1 MRDTSLGQH
10 RPKLH
15 MDWID
20 PDALDVVKRLQKAGF
35 KTYLVGG
42 CVRDLLAGIH
52 PKDFDIATTA
62 APEDVRRVI
71 RQAYVIGRRFR
82 LVLVKREGKQF
93 EVATFRREA
102 TAEELSQEDI
112 SADNFFGTEE
122 EDAKRRDFP
131 INALFY
137 DPVEN
142 DIVDYC
148 GGLKDIEDRV
158 ISCIGD
164 PEVRIKEDPIRILR
178 AIRLSHKL
186 KFKIHP
192 DLRAAI
198 LRHSS
203 EVSRS
208 VLPRRREEILKI
220 LRLYDPTACLHE
232 LFDLDI
238 LKHLSP
244 TLNSVYENPEKLEEF
259 EGYLHK
265 LHELVRNNENP
276 AELFGGLLLAF
287 YRAVYA
293 PDPEQDFNPM
303 DLVDDPVAKK
313 LFRDELGM
321 SNFEQ
326 RVFIKALALQN
337 TLRSVDRIRTR
348 GERRQFAVISS
359 DSFPLALSIAR
370 IDHLISGPDFLFWK
384 NLYTRSF
391 HKIADLQKDTK
402 RRPRPRRR
410 DRGPRDGA
418 KKPPPDSIE

>member
-1 MRDTSLGQH
+1 MRDTALG
-10 RPKLH
+10 KLRQKLA

-20 PDALDVVKRLQKAGF
+20 PDAIDIVKRLQKAGF

-62 APEDVRRVI
+62 HPEEVRKVI
-71 RQAYVIGRRFR
+71 RQSYVIGRRFR
-82 LVLVKREGKQF
+82 LVLVKRDVRQF
-93 EVATFRREA
+93 EVATFRRDPSP
-102 TAEELSQEDI
+102 EELAQEDI
-112 SADNFFGTEE
+112 SPDNLFGTEE

-137 DPVEN
+137 DPVSDN
-142 DIVDYC
+142 IVDYV
-148 GGLKDIEDRV
+148 GGLEDIENRV

-198 LRHSS
+198 NRHSN
-203 EVSRS
+203 EVARS
-208 VLPRRREEILKI
+208 VLPRRREEILKV
-220 LRLYDPTACLHE
+220 LRLYDPTMCLHE

-238 LKHLSP
+238 LKYLSP
-244 TLNSVYENPEKLEEF
+244 TLNAVYENAEQLQEF
-259 EGYLHK
+259 ETYLHK
-265 LHELVRNNENP
+265 LHEVVRNNDNP

-293 PDPEQDFNPM
+293 PNPEVEDNPIH
-303 DLVDDPVAKK
+303 LADDPRAKQ

-337 TLRSVDRIRTR
+337 TLRNVDRIRQR

-359 DSFPLALSIAR
+359 DSFPLALRIAR
-370 IDHLISGPDFLFWK
+370 VDHLISGPDFLFWR
-384 NLYTRSF
+384 NLYARSA
-391 HKIADLQKDTK
+391 HKIAEIQKETK
-402 RRPRPRRR
+402 RRPRPRNRRPR
-410 DRGPRDGA
+410 DRAR
-418 KKPPPDSIE
+418 KPD